1 MLLEPVTLICG
12 AYGQLGRELQA
23 APPAGTHLMACGRQE
38 LDITSRPAIERFLD
52 EHAITTVIN
61 ASAYTAVDRAES
73 EAKLAHAI
81 NAQGPANLAKL
92 CADRGLRLL
101 HVSTDFV
108 FDGSS
113 GTPYAPTDTTH
124 PLGVYGAS
132 KREGEL
138 AVLDSGANAI
148 VLRTS
153 WVYSRH
159 GSNFVKT
166 MLQLMT
172 TRDQLTV
179 VDDQIGTPTWARS
192 LAQCAWS
199 LLANKLAV
207 GVYHWSDAG
216 ACSWFDFA
224 CAIRDEAR
232 DLGLIEQA
240 ADILPIP
247 ASDYPTPATRPAYSV
262 LDKSATRTML
272 GYTGNHWRDNLRA
285 MLEDWSKT
293 EGVMP

>member
-1 MLLEPVTLICG
+1 MTPNVLVSG
-12 AYGQLGRELQA
+12 ARGQLGRELQLT
-23 APPAGTHLMACGRQE
+23 APADTAVTALPREA
-38 LDITSRPAIERFLD
+38 LDITDSQALERVLD
-52 EHAITTVIN
+52 HSGATAVIN
-61 ASAYTAVDRAES
+61 ASAYTAVDRAEQEPS
-73 EAKLAHAI
+73 LAHAV
-81 NAQGPANLAKL
+81 NAQGPTNLAKV

-113 GTPYAPTDTTH
+113 GAPYAPTDTTH

-148 VLRTS
+148 VLRTG
-153 WVYSRH
+153 WVYSSH

-172 TRDQLTV
+172 TRDRLSV
-179 VDDQIGTPTWARS
+179 VEDQIGTPTWARS
-192 LAQCAWS
+192 LARCAWS
-199 LLANKLAV
+199 LLVKPSAA
-207 GVYHWSDAG
+207 GIYHWSDAG
-216 ACSWFDFA
+216 ACSWYDFA

-232 DLGLIEQA
+232 DLGLIERA
-240 ADILPIP
+240 ADIIPIP

-262 LDKSATRTML
+262 LDKSATRAML
-272 GYTGNHWRDNLRA
+272 GYTGSHWRENLRA

-293 EGVMP
+293 GGVTL